1 MYQKTPL
8 CKGAAIGLSRADI
21 AAVVKTSAEIQKIY
35 AEGINP
41 DGSLKPEAIRSLLKL
56 KGINVKIFAE
66 TKGLVDPQIHQV
78 INREYPDLRV
88 RRLLADALGLP
99 YECVW
104 GEVANAS

>member
-1 MYQKTPL
+1 MHEKNSPG
-8 CKGAAIGLSRADI
+8 KGAAIGLSGLDI
-21 AAVVKTSAEIQKIY
+21 TAVVKTSAEIQKIY

-66 TKGLVDPQIHQV
+66 TNGLVDPQIHQV
-78 INREYPDLRV
+78 INREYPDLKV
-88 RRLLADALGLP
+88 RRLLADALRLP